1 MIDEIP
7 RFVDK
12 QCSFQINIP
21 SYILVS
27 HSFMYIRYVR
37 EKKRH
42 STVSADN
49 IGNNIG
55 IWCKNTAINQCII
68 RLKKTCLSDTFHDRH
83 DTGEVRTTGVGHA

>member
-1 MIDEIP
+1 MQLP
-7 RFVDK
+7 NK
-12 QCSFQINIP
+12 YS
-21 SYILVS
+21 ILHLSESLIHV
-27 HSFMYIRYVR
+27 YLVRER

-55 IWCKNTAINQCII
+55 IYCKNTAINQCII
-68 RLKKTCLSDTFHDRH
+68 RLKQTCLSDTFHDRH